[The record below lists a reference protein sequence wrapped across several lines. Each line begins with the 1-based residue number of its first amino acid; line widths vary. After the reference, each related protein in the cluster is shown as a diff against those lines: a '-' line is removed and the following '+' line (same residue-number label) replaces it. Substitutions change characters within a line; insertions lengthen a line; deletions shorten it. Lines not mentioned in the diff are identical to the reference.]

1 MKKPAIFAAA
11 LLAFSVVTT
20 TNLAH
25 ASGSDAGASAK
36 TGEAAAYQLG
46 KQVFAKKFACK
57 ACPLYKQRLN
67 KTLAEQILMGKPEV
81 QLSSAETDALA
92 VFLQRRFKL

>member
-1 MKKPAIFAAA
+1 MKKHSIFAAA
-11 LLAFSVVTT
+11 LLALSVLSTANWV
-20 TNLAH
+20 H

-57 ACPLYKQRLN
+57 GCPLHKQRLN
-67 KTLAEQILMGKPEV
+67 KGLAQEILMGKPDV
-81 QLSSAETDALA
+81 QISSGEAQALQ

>member
-1 MKKPAIFAAA
+1 MKRKTFLAAIVAATVMVA
-11 LLAFSVVTT
+11 SGHVF
-20 TNLAH
+20 

-46 KQVFAKKFACK
+46 KQVFAKKYACK
-57 ACPLYKQRLN
+57 SCPLHKQRLN
-67 KTLAEQILMGKPEV
+67 KGMASQILEGEPKV
-81 QLSSAETDALA
+81 DLSQNEAKALQ